1 MIEPFT
7 SSFLMPTKRFRRL
20 SVLLAIHNNP
30 NVSQHKMA
38 EISRLSSSMVNNY
51 IKKFK
56 EEGLL
61 WVSGKTNR
69 TQIYHLA
76 PAGEQELISLLV
88 KYSTEIIQFYGSAKR
103 ELTNRFCEMA
113 AEGVSNVALFG
124 AAETAEVV
132 YAAIQDTSLTVTAVV
147 DSDSK
152 KQGKGFNGFRIE
164 EPQELK
170 NQSVDAIL
178 ITSFARQDEIYDC
191 VRAIVGDKVSIKRL
205 SDL

>member
-38 EISRLSSSMVNNY
+38 EMSHLSSSMVNNY

-69 TQIYHLA
+69 TQTYHLA
-76 PAGEQELISLLV
+76 PSGEQELISLLV
-88 KYSTEIIQFYGSAKR
+88 KYSTEIIQLYGAAKR
-103 ELTNRFCEMA
+103 ELTNRLRQMA
-113 AEGVSNVALFG
+113 TDGICNIALFG

-132 YAAIQDTSLTVTAVV
+132 NAALKETPLKVKAILDN
-147 DSDSK
+147 DPN
-152 KQGKGFNGFRIE
+152 KQGKPFNGLTVQPPDFLE
-164 EPQELK
+164 EID
-170 NQSVDAIL
+170 VDAVV
-178 ITSFARQDEIYDC
+178 ITSFGKQDEIYAFIRKLVGRKVE
-191 VRAIVGDKVSIKRL
+191 VRKL
-205 SDL
+205 SEL